1 MLVDR
6 RLQVLHKRVAE
17 LPEQLLLFLAD
28 NWRPLV
34 KVHIEVDAQHIR
46 LDAILAQLARLG
58 VRRVDLLAAEDLKN
72 AGLRQLIS
80 RLHMLA
86 AGQCVP

>member
-17 LPEQLLLFLAD
+17 LPEQLLLFLAND
-28 NWRPLV
+28 RYLLA
-34 KVHIEVDAQHIR
+34 KVHIEVNTQHVR

-58 VRRVDLLAAEDLKN
+58 VRQVDLLAAKDLKN
-72 AGLRQLIS
+72 AGLGQLIS

-86 AGQCVP
+86 AGQRVS